1 MKSDLKHFS
10 GYEIQEKV
18 LNSIKKLFDEDIF
31 LLKADANERSI
42 SHKLAIYLQDEFTEL
57 KNLSVDCEYNRDM
70 DFDPK
75 RMDDWKSRCAQEVE
89 SDDVHAKTVYP
100 DIIVHERG
108 NNDNNLLVIE
118 IKKSNNSDNGCDK
131 EKIKNFIKDLN
142 YDFGVFINIGVKDNT
157 GKFCLKCFPL
167 EKFTE
172 GYENEC

>member
-10 GYEIQEKV
+10 GHEIQEKV
-18 LNSIKKLFDEDIF
+18 LNSINKLFDEDIF

-42 SHKLAIYLQDEFTEL
+42 SHKLAIYLQAEFESF
-57 KNLSVDCEYNRDM
+57 KELSVDCEYNRDM

-75 RMDDWKSRCAQEVE
+75 RIDNWKSKCAKKVE
-89 SDDVHAKTVYP
+89 SDDVDAKTVYP

-118 IKKSNNSDNGCDK
+118 IKKSNNPDNGCDQ
-131 EKIKNFIKDLN
+131 EKIKNFIKDLK
-142 YDFGVFINIGVKDNT
+142 YDFGVFINIGVKDNAR
-157 GKFCLKCFPL
+157 KFCLKGFPL